1 MYKHI
6 IMESKSGFLEIIV
19 GPMFSGKTTHLV
31 GLYEKYVASG
41 VSVLAIN
48 YSADK
53 RYHESMLSTHDKI
66 MIPCVF
72 ADQLCDVIEK
82 INDVDAILI
91 NEGQFFPDLYDMVEL
106 LTNHS
111 KKRIHICG
119 LDGDFKRKKFG
130 QILDLIP
137 LCDTISKLH
146 AKCLNCGHPGIFSH
160 RVTHESEQIVIGSD
174 NYLPLC
180 RSCYNYSNACE
191 PALYVY
197 N

>member
-1 MYKHI
+1 MYKDT
-6 IMESKSGFLEIIV
+6 IMESKTGFLEIIV

-31 GLYEKYVASG
+31 DLYEKYTASG
-41 VSVLAIN
+41 VSVIAIN

-53 RYHESMLSTHDKI
+53 RYHDTMLSTHDKI

-72 ADQLCDVIEK
+72 ADHLCHVIEK
-82 INDVDAILI
+82 IADAEAILI
-91 NEGQFFPDLYDMVEL
+91 NEGQFFPDLYDVVESL
-106 LTNHS
+106 INHS
-111 KKRIHICG
+111 KKRVHICG

-137 LCDTISKLH
+137 HCDTISKLH

-160 RVTHESEQIVIGSD
+160 RVTNETDQVVIGSD

-180 RSCYNYSNACE
+180 RHCYNNSNVGE
-191 PALYVY
+191 PTLYVY

>member
-1 MYKHI
+1 
-6 IMESKSGFLEIIV
+6 MESKSGFLEIIV

-31 GLYEKYVASG
+31 GLYEKYIACG

-53 RYHESMLSTHDKI
+53 RYHDSMLSTHDKI

-72 ADQLCDVIEK
+72 TDQLCDIIEK
-82 INDVDAILI
+82 ITDVDAILI
-91 NEGQFFPDLYDMVEL
+91 NEGQFFPDLYDAVESL
-106 LTNHS
+106 INHS

-146 AKCLNCGHPGIFSH
+146 AKCLTCGDPGIFSH
-160 RVTHESEQIVIGSD
+160 RVTHESEQVVIGSD

-180 RSCYNYSNACE
+180 RRCYNNSNACE
-191 PALYVY
+191 PVVCIY

>member
-1 MYKHI
+1 
-6 IMESKSGFLEIIV
+6 MESKEGFLEIII

-31 GLYEKYVASG
+31 ELYKKYIDSG

-53 RYHESMLSTHDKI
+53 RYHSSMLSTHDKI

-72 ADQLCDVIEK
+72 SDTLLDVMDK
-82 INDVDAILI
+82 ISLVDVILI
-91 NEGQFFPDLYDMVEL
+91 NEGQFFQDLFDVVESL
-106 LTNHS
+106 VNHS

-137 LCDTISKLH
+137 LCDTVSKLH
-146 AKCLNCGHPGIFSH
+146 AKCLKCGRPGIFSH
-160 RVTHESEQIVIGSD
+160 RVTNETDQVVIGSD
-174 NYLPLC
+174 NYSPLC
-180 RSCYNYSNACE
+180 RRCYTQMNID
-191 PALYVY
+191 YVVSLHAKKTVRAS
-197 N
+197 